1 MPDFTLFIPSEIFS
15 DILSHVTQMDCI
27 ECMTV
32 CRRWYELIPQH
43 GKDLWKELSI
53 SGMSWLRFNNA
64 MLDCLGTHVEKVF
77 IVWPQNIDSILQH
90 LQRQKCDI
98 RSLGNLIFDI
108 SYSRP

>member
-32 CRRWYELIPQH
+32 CRRWYKLIPQH